1 MVDCNRSQQ
10 FKEFLPMKKTILVLL
25 VFLLSLSLFAH
36 GAAEQQMQDSDYY
49 RATDA
54 NGRTLLLKEK
64 PTSIMVAGKAAVM
77 PANALFLFPEVE
89 NMDLQLSKTDQG
101 LGDFF
106 NLLRPSLDEQGR
118 FPQNASVE
126 EIASKNPQLV
136 LLKATHYE
144 STAKK
149 LDQLG
154 VPNFT
159 MNLET
164 YAQWQSEIIELGKLL
179 KNKTRA
185 QQILDLY
192 ESRLTSITNKV
203 KTLDEDKKVRVL
215 LLQGAK
221 SDNANSFSIAPDSW
235 MQSWIVDQVGAN
247 AVWKG
252 ANTASSGWSTVS
264 FEQIAAWDPQVI
276 YVVSYKSPADPFI
289 EEIYSSSLWSGLDAV
304 QNNNVKAAPADMMS
318 YMQPVSTWILGA
330 QWMAKDLYPQLFPSV
345 DMEQQVISFYR
356 DMYSIT
362 DEAKLDYLVG
372 RFNDSIAMN
381 RR

>member
-1 MVDCNRSQQ
+1 
-10 FKEFLPMKKTILVLL
+10 MKKSSLALLMLV
-25 VFLLSLSLFAH
+25 LSLSLFAQ
-36 GAAEQQMQDSDYY
+36 GTVEEQMQGSAFY

-64 PTSIMVAGKAAVM
+64 PTSVMVAGKAAVM

-89 NMDLQLSKTDQG
+89 AMELQLSKTDQG

-106 NLLRPSLDEQGR
+106 SLLRPSLDKQER
-118 FPQNASVE
+118 FAQNASVE
-126 EIASKNPQLV
+126 EIAANNPQLV

-144 STAKK
+144 SIAKK

-164 YAQWQSEIIELGKLL
+164 YDDWKIEIAELGKLL
-179 KNKTRA
+179 KNTTRA
-185 QQILDLY
+185 TQILSFY
-192 ESRLTSITNKV
+192 ENRLKNITDKV
-203 KTLDEDKKVRVL
+203 SSLKQDQKIRVL

-221 SDNANSFSIAPDSW
+221 SDNANSFSIAPDAW
-235 MQSWIVDQVGAN
+235 MQSWMVNQVGAI

-252 ANTASSGWSTVS
+252 ANTASNGWSTVS

-276 YVVSYKSPADPFI
+276 YLVNYKGSSDPFI
-289 EEIYSSSLWSGLDAV
+289 KEIYNSPLWSALDAV
-304 QNNNVKAAPADMMS
+304 KNNRIKAAPADVMS
-318 YMQPVSTWILGA
+318 YMQPVSSWILGA
-330 QWMAKDLYPQLFPSV
+330 EWMAKDLYPQLFTTM
-345 DMEQQVISFYR
+345 DMPEQVRSFYR
-356 DMYSIT
+356 EMYSIT
-362 DEAKLDYLVG
+362 DSTKAEYLVD
-372 RFNDSIAMN
+372 RFNASVALN

>member
-1 MVDCNRSQQ
+1 
-10 FKEFLPMKKTILVLL
+10 MKKLSLVLMILVL
-25 VFLLSLSLFAH
+25 SLSVFAH
-36 GAAEQQMQDSDYY
+36 GAAEQQMQSSDYY

-54 NGRTLLLKEK
+54 NGRTLLQKEK

-89 NMDLQLSKTDQG
+89 TMELQLSKTDQG

-106 NLLRPSLDEQGR
+106 SLLRPSLDDQPR
-118 FPQNASVE
+118 FAQNASVE

-144 STAKK
+144 SIAKK

-164 YAQWQSEIIELGKLL
+164 YAQWQREITELGKLL
-179 KNKTRA
+179 KNTSRA
-185 QQILDLY
+185 NEILSTY
-192 ESRLTSITNKV
+192 ESRLKNITDKV
-203 KTLDEDKKVRVL
+203 RSLPQEEKLRVL
-215 LLQGAK
+215 LLQGVS
-221 SDNANSFSIAPDSW
+221 SDNTNSFKIAPDSW
-235 MQSWIVDQVGAN
+235 MQSWMVEQVGAD

-276 YVVSYKSPADPFI
+276 YIVSYKTPTDLYI
-289 EEIYSSSLWSGLDAV
+289 EDIYSSSLWGGLDAV
-304 QNNNVKAAPADMMS
+304 KNNHVKAAPADVMS
-318 YMQPVSTWILGA
+318 YIQPVSSWILGVE
-330 QWMAKDLYPQLFPSV
+330 WMAKDLYPHLFPTL
-345 DMEQQVISFYR
+345 DMERQVRSFYTE
-356 DMYSIT
+356 MYSIT
-362 DEAKLDYLVG
+362 DPGKLDYLVG
-372 RFNDSIAMN
+372 RFNASLALNN
-381 RR
+381 R

>member
-1 MVDCNRSQQ
+1 MD
-10 FKEFLPMKKTILVLL
+10 F
-25 VFLLSLSLFAH
+25 
-36 GAAEQQMQDSDYY
+36 
-49 RATDA
+49 
-54 NGRTLLLKEK
+54 EK
-64 PTSIMVAGKAAVM
+64 RGGP
-77 PANALFLFPEVE
+77 
-89 NMDLQLSKTDQG
+89 
-101 LGDFF
+101 
-106 NLLRPSLDEQGR
+106 
-118 FPQNASVE
+118 
-126 EIASKNPQLV
+126 
-136 LLKATHYE
+136 
-144 STAKK
+144 
-149 LDQLG
+149 DQLTKLAITVIPG
-154 VPNFT
+154 
-159 MNLET
+159 
-164 YAQWQSEIIELGKLL
+164 IELGKLL

>member
-1 MVDCNRSQQ
+1 
-10 FKEFLPMKKTILVLL
+10 MKKIFLVLMILV
-25 VFLLSLSLFAH
+25 LSLSLFAH
-36 GAAEQQMQDSDYY
+36 GAAEQQMQGSDYY

-89 NMDLQLSKTDQG
+89 TMELQLSKTDQG

-106 NLLRPSLDEQGR
+106 SLLRPSLDDSPR
-118 FPQNASVE
+118 FAQSASVE

-144 STAKK
+144 SLAKK

-164 YAQWQSEIIELGKLL
+164 YAQWQREITELGKLL
-179 KNKTRA
+179 KNTTRA

-192 ESRLTSITNKV
+192 ENRLKDITDKV
-203 KTLDEDKKVRVL
+203 KTLNEDQKVRVL
-215 LLQGAK
+215 LLQGVS
-221 SDNANSFSIAPDSW
+221 SDNTNSFKIAPDSW
-235 MQSWIVDQVGAN
+235 MQSWMVDQVGAN

-252 ANTASSGWSTVS
+252 ANAASSGWSTVS
-264 FEQIAAWDPQVI
+264 FEQIAAWEPQVI
-276 YVVSYKSPADPFI
+276 YIVSYKSPADPFI
-289 EEIYSSSLWSGLDAV
+289 EEIYSSSLWAELDAV
-304 QNNNVKAAPADMMS
+304 QNNRVKAAPADLMS
-318 YMQPVSTWILGA
+318 YMQPVSSWILGA
-330 QWMAKDLYPQLFPSV
+330 QWMAKDLYPQLFPSL
-345 DMEQQVISFYR
+345 DMEEQVRSFYK
-356 DMYSIT
+356 DMYTIT
-362 DEAKLDYLVG
+362 DGAKLDYLVG
-372 RFNDSIAMN
+372 RFNASIALN